1 MRALVVGTGGRE
13 HALAWGLCR
22 AGHEV
27 VGAPGNPGLEALGRC
42 VAVDAADPEAVAARA
57 DDLDVDLVVV
67 GPEVPLVAGAV
78 DAVEARG
85 RLAFGPRAAGARLEG
100 SKAWMKEVLAGAG
113 VATARY
119 GAFTDEAGAH
129 AFLDSLSGFYVVKTD
144 GLAAGKGVIVTE
156 SLAEAKEAVRAYLSG
171 EAFGAAGRTV
181 VIEEGLTGPELSL
194 LVLCDGRADSATPL
208 APAQDFKRIGEG
220 DTGPNTG
227 GMGAYSP
234 VPFVGP
240 DLVEEVLAKAVLPTL
255 HALEGR
261 GAPYRGILYAGLML
275 TPEGPKIL
283 EYNVRFGDP
292 ECQVVIPRLAS
303 DLGAHLRES
312 AEGRLRTPVVWRD
325 EACVTVVLA
334 AEGYPAS
341 PRGGDEILGLEAAGE
356 VEGVNVFHAGT
367 KRNEEGVVLTSGGRV
382 LNVTAVG
389 AGLAE
394 ARARAYAAA
403 GLISWPGVQY
413 RRDIAASVI
422 EGSSDHDICGP
433 MTPRSGEGP

>member
-1 MRALVVGTGGRE
+1 MRALVVGSGGRE
-13 HALAWGLCR
+13 HALAWGLVR
-22 AGHEV
+22 TGHEV
-27 VGAPGNPGLEALGRC
+27 VGAPGNPGQAGLGRC
-42 VAVDAADPEAVAARA
+42 VAVDAADPAAVAALA
-57 DDLDVDLVVV
+57 DDLDADVVVV

-100 SKAWMKEVLAGAG
+100 SKAWMKDVLAAAG
-113 VATARY
+113 VPTARY
-119 GAFTDEAGAH
+119 GAFTDEAAAH
-129 AFLDSLSGFYVVKTD
+129 AFLETMGGFYVVKTD
-144 GLAAGKGVIVTE
+144 GLAAGKGVLVTE
-156 SLAEAKEAVRAYLSG
+156 SLPEAREAVRAYLSG
-171 EAFGAAGRTV
+171 EAFGDAGRTV

-194 LVLCDGRADSATPL
+194 LVLCDGRPDAALPL

-234 VPFVGP
+234 VPVVGP
-240 DLVEEVLAKAVLPTL
+240 EVVDEVMAKAVLPTL
-255 HALEGR
+255 HDLESR
-261 GAPYRGILYAGLML
+261 GVPYRGILYAGIML

-312 AEGRLRTPVVWRD
+312 AEGRLRTPVMWRD

-334 AEGYPAS
+334 SEGYPAS
-341 PRGGDEILGLEAAGE
+341 TRTGDPILGLDAAGE
-356 VEGVNVFHAGT
+356 VEGVTVFHAGT
-367 KRNEEGVVLTSGGRV
+367 RRNDGGDVLTSGGRV

-389 AGLAE
+389 SSLAE
-394 ARARAYAAA
+394 ARERAYRAVER
-403 GLISWPGVQY
+403 ISWPGMQF
-413 RRDIAASVI
+413 RRDIAANCASAGTV
-422 EGSSDHDICGP
+422 EVPPEAQNGRAGP
-433 MTPRSGEGP
+433 